1 MARKIVPIATRRLTK
16 AEAAKLGVK
25 YSAKR
30 QVPVSLK
37 RITVK
42 TKTFSLREVREAKYG
57 ITIEK
62 RTLIKKIEHR
72 DFTIAPDANWFGGLP
87 GQSMRHLR
95 QMAAAESVD
104 DWYKVVNQ
112 WLREKLEKTDLRSEI
127 PDREFRHLTY
137 RRITEL
143 QKRKRKG
150 KGLTVWQQEML
161 DWLDA
166 EPERNPFFYH

>member
-1 MARKIVPIATRRLTK
+1 MARNVPIATRRLTK
-16 AEAAKLGVK
+16 AEAAKLGFK

-37 RITVK
+37 RITIK
-42 TKTFSLREVREAKYG
+42 TKTYSESETRAARYG
-57 ITIEK
+57 MSKEK

-72 DFTIAPDANWFGGLP
+72 DFTVTPDVSWFGSLSE
-87 GQSMRHLR
+87 QSMKRLR
-95 QMAAAESVD
+95 QMAGAESVD

-112 WLREKLEKTDLRSEI
+112 WLREKLEKTELRTKI
-127 PDREFRHLTY
+127 PDRDFRHLTY
-137 RRITEL
+137 RRINEL

-150 KGLTVWQQEML
+150 QSLTSWQREL
-161 DWLDA
+161 LAWLDK